1 MAVQTP
7 ATVGEQHIIGDIVF
21 RNYNFTTTINNGDTW
36 TPAELRIEALI
47 IQPTTAAYVGF
58 TISNGV
64 VTFAASAGFIGRIGV
79 IARLR

>member
-7 ATVGEQHIIGDIVF
+7 ATLGDQHIIGDTVF
-21 RNYNFTTTINNGDTW
+21 RNYNFTTPINNGDTW
-36 TPAELRIEALI
+36 TPIEQRIEALI
-47 IQPTTAAYVGF
+47 IQPTTAQYVGF
-58 TISNGV
+58 TITAGV